1 MSDNTATSTATTGTR
16 IVMLVVGAVPGDAGY
31 KADIERLESTLTMQG
46 VHHATV
52 GTAET
57 GCTEADIERA
67 AHALA
72 KSSVRL
78 TTIICSDG
86 VVEGKVHGMLLEG
99 RGKKETLTGGLM
111 LSINK
116 AVGSGRAT
124 DVCFV
129 TPCSPAAAD
138 SNRWLPKGS
147 LGISLG
153 QKRGSEFLGYVNHLS
168 HIAGESDWS
177 IDGLR
182 RAATD
187 HQTTLIVEPT
197 VHRSNGWELA
207 HLGTETGMLEA
218 VRAGQDLYEITDR
231 NQWNVTTVNPL
242 EIISNSLRQS
252 DDSNPPPPPYT
263 TDDPQGAPP
272 YDPPQVTRRV

>member
-31 KADIERLESTLTMQG
+31 KADIERLENTLTMQG

-99 RGKKETLTGGLM
+99 RGKKG
-111 LSINK
+111 N
-116 AVGSGRAT
+116 
-124 DVCFV
+124 
-129 TPCSPAAAD
+129 AD
-138 SNRWLPKGS
+138 RWP
-147 LGISLG
+147 
-153 QKRGSEFLGYVNHLS
+153 R
-168 HIAGESDWS
+168 
-177 IDGLR
+177 
-182 RAATD
+182 
-187 HQTTLIVEPT
+187 VE
-197 VHRSNGWELA
+197 H
-207 HLGTETGMLEA
+207 
-218 VRAGQDLYEITDR
+218 
-231 NQWNVTTVNPL
+231 
-242 EIISNSLRQS
+242 
-252 DDSNPPPPPYT
+252 
-263 TDDPQGAPP
+263 
-272 YDPPQVTRRV
+272 